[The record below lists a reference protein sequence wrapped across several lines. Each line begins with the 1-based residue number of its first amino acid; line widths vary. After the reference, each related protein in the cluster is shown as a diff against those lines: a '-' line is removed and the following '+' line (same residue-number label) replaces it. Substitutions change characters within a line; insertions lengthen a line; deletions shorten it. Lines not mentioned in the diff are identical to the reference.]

1 MNGAKQD
8 GLDEWMNVAP
18 VLKQETSWEE
28 VEIMN
33 SEWTTVA

>member
-1 MNGAKQD
+1 MNSAKQD

-18 VLKQETSWEE
+18 VLKQETPWEE

-33 SEWTTVA
+33 SEWTPVA